1 MVNLLTIAY
10 VSPAYIT
17 IYKLIY
23 YNIYKVC
30 YLYAPKATALD
41 D

>member
-1 MVNLLTIAY
+1 MVDLSTMAY
-10 VSPAYIT
+10 TLPAYIT

-41 D
+41 N